1 VVVVGV
7 LRVVD
12 GLNRLLTGLVG
23 LLLAAMAASVFGQVM
38 VRFVLTS
45 LGINISAP
53 WTEELARYLLIWI
66 VFLGAGIG
74 CRKGQLISLEFVVR
88 ALPWLP
94 GQVAKHA
101 GCLVCIGFFGL
112 LVSVGMAFVEL
123 GRVETSPVMNL
134 SKAWVYWAM
143 PAGASLMIL
152 NTAAFMAEAIA
163 TRQDIRLMAGAASA
177 E

>member
-1 VVVVGV
+1 MLRV
-7 LRVVD
+7 LRLVD
-12 GLNRLLTGLVG
+12 GLNLLLTMLVG
-23 LLLAAMAASVFGQVM
+23 ALLAVMAASVLGQVM
-38 VRFVLTS
+38 VRFVLTA
-45 LGINISAP
+45 LGVNISAP

-88 ALPWLP
+88 TLPRLP

-101 GCLVCIGFFGL
+101 GYLICIGFFGL
-112 LVSVGMAFVEL
+112 MVSVGLAFVEL

-152 NTAAFMAEAIA
+152 NTAAFMVEAIA
-163 TRQDIRLMAGAASA
+163 TRQDIRDLAGAASA
-177 E
+177 D